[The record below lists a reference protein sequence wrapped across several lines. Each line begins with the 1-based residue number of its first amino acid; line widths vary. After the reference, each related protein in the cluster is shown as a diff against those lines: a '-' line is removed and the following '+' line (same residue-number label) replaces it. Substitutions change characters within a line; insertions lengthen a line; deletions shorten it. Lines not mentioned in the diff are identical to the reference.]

1 MLANDEVTFEEVKE
15 WANKYCDTVTRCGI
29 SMDKIKIK
37 LRSLKEIEKQNAT
50 EQEERRMELTMMK
63 I

>member
-1 MLANDEVTFEEVKE
+1 
-15 WANKYCDTVTRCGI
+15 
-29 SMDKIKIK
+29 MDKIKSK

-50 EQEERRMELTMMK
+50 EQEERRMKRTMME